1 MDGQTLEQAV
11 RVTEQIGVLVE
22 FGPER
27 ELKTLNREEWDQARH
42 TGFSFSCRGED
53 GIRQA
58 LHMIQENLW
67 QQGRRP
73 SRRNAFGRLY
83 EWVGDSEAAIDPG
96 DIKRIVREHIF
107 ETVAV
112 AADEPVLGE
121 SLSERRLHC
130 VASLAK
136 ESNLHPKTL
145 SYVLM
150 ARGLISAKDP
160 FRPFDA
166 TAGRSVAAAMTRLVH
181 VIELPKALGCSRPQ
195 SSSLIEERILT
206 PIATGEAGTPGRTQK
221 SVDRRDIDA
230 FLSGLTVRAR
240 LVDAL
245 PPGYVPIAKAAEK
258 VKAPCVD
265 IVHLVLGGFLE
276 KVVSLRDLD
285 GYAAIHVQPSELAQV
300 IGKVLTGFA
309 PSQAAAKIGF
319 PAETVWALIDENGET
334 PAELPSVTVQPRI
347 GHHII
352 RRVDLDDFT
361 RFRAQFVKSSD
372 IANHLEIPRALVERD
387 LRRYRVPSAYSAAQI
402 GVALYRVED
411 LPAKLRSI
419 RVSEVA

>member
-1 MDGQTLEQAV
+1 MAEAATRRPPSPLQLYAVSRLAGRRGSQWLDAQTLEQAV
-11 RVTEQIGVLVE
+11 RATEQLGVLVE
-22 FGPER
+22 FGPLR
-27 ELKTLNREEWDQARH
+27 GSKTL
-42 TGFSFSCRGED
+42 
-53 GIRQA
+53 
-58 LHMIQENLW
+58 
-67 QQGRRP
+67 
-73 SRRNAFGRLY
+73 
-83 EWVGDSEAAIDPG
+83 
-96 DIKRIVREHIF
+96 
-107 ETVAV
+107 TV
-112 AADEPVLGE
+112 
-121 SLSERRLHC
+121 
-130 VASLAK
+130 
-136 ESNLHPKTL
+136 
-145 SYVLM
+145 
-150 ARGLISAKDP
+150 
-160 FRPFDA
+160 
-166 TAGRSVAAAMTRLVH
+166 GRSVAAAMTRLVH
-181 VIELPKALGCSRPQ
+181 VIKLPKALGCSRPQ
-195 SSSLIEERILT
+195 ATGLIEDRILT
-206 PIATGEAGTPGRTQK
+206 QIATGEAGTPGRTQK

-230 FLSGLTVRAR
+230 FLSALMVRAR

-245 PPGYVPIAKAAEK
+245 PLGYVPIAEAAKK
-258 VKAPCVD
+258 VKVPCVD

-276 KVVSLRDLD
+276 KVVSPRDLD

-319 PAETVWALIDENGET
+319 PAETFWALIDENGET
-334 PAELPSVTVQPRI
+334 PAELPSVTVQPRA

-372 IANHLEIPRALVERD
+372 IANHLEVPRALVERD